1 MIRPRLS
8 RSAAIGLALAALAAP
23 AASAAPLQDLRS
35 PDTRDAGM
43 VAAVQPQPSRQ
54 DFRSPDVRDHADGRG
69 TFNAPEVTVVKV
81 PATATPEK
89 APSASALDWSDVAIG
104 AGAALGVMLLAIGGS
119 LAVRQSVTSRIA

>member
-8 RSAAIGLALAALAAP
+8 RSVAIGLALAALTAP
-23 AASAAPLQDLRS
+23 AAAAQQDLRS
-35 PDTRDAGM
+35 PDARDASG
-43 VAAVQPQPSRQ
+43 VAEVQSNAPRQ
-54 DFRSPDVRDHADGRG
+54 DFRSPDARDHADGRG

-81 PATATPEK
+81 PATA
-89 APSASALDWSDVAIG
+89 APVPASSASALDWSDVAIG